1 MVSFQMP
8 YLTSRRQK
16 CNRLTHHTQR
26 CDHKNTIFIAIDLNV
41 WVKNKKYQLLAFLQS
56 EVFFLISLYVH
67 FDTI

>member
-41 WVKNKKYQLLAFLQS
+41 WVKNKGAITFDIGILFLFIIEHMLKRQ
-56 EVFFLISLYVH
+56 F
-67 FDTI
+67 